1 MPVKATE
8 AVLTREMEAFAKRL
22 NDNAVNDETAFD
34 TMLERLGTQLSARY
48 NVEIDSDGYA
58 LDGDNQVIWLGWQGR
73 LDEVE
78 GEGLPEKEKEDD
90 EDDEDEEDEEEEDE
104 DDLQLE
110 FVISYDTDDNP
121 NWNVGCNGFN

>member
-22 NDNAVNDETAFD
+22 NDNAVKDEPAFD
-34 TMLERLGTQLSARY
+34 AMLEELGTQLSARY

-73 LDEVE
+73 FEEVE

-90 EDDEDEEDEEEEDE
+90 EDDEDEEEEDE
-104 DDLQLE
+104 EDLQLE
-110 FVISYDTDDNP
+110 FAISYDTDDNP
-121 NWNVGCNGFN
+121 NWNIGCNGFNG

>member
-22 NDNAVNDETAFD
+22 NDNAVKDETAFD
-34 TMLERLGTQLSARY
+34 AMLEELGTQLSARY

-73 LDEVE
+73 FEEVE

-90 EDDEDEEDEEEEDE
+90 EDDEDEEDDEE
-104 DDLQLE
+104 DLQLE
-110 FVISYDTDDNP
+110 FAISYDTDDNP
-121 NWNVGCNGFN
+121 NWNIGCNGFNG

>member
-34 TMLERLGTQLSARY
+34 AMLEELGTQLSARY

-78 GEGLPEKEKEDD
+78 GEGLPEKEKE
-90 EDDEDEEDEEEEDE
+90 EDEEEEEDDE
-104 DDLQLE
+104 DLQLE

-121 NWNVGCNGFN
+121 KWNVGCNGFN

>member
-34 TMLERLGTQLSARY
+34 TMLEELGTQLSARY

-78 GEGLPEKEKEDD
+78 GEGLPEKEKE
-90 EDDEDEEDEEEEDE
+90 EDEEEEEDDE
-104 DDLQLE
+104 DLQLE

-121 NWNVGCNGFN
+121 KWNVGCNGFN

>member
-34 TMLERLGTQLSARY
+34 AMLEELGTQLSARY

-78 GEGLPEKEKEDD
+78 GEGLPEKEKE
-90 EDDEDEEDEEEEDE
+90 EEEEEEEDDE
-104 DDLQLE
+104 DLQLE

-121 NWNVGCNGFN
+121 KWNVGCNGFN

>member
-34 TMLERLGTQLSARY
+34 TMLEELGTQLSARY

-78 GEGLPEKEKEDD
+78 GEGLPEKEKE
-90 EDDEDEEDEEEEDE
+90 EEEEDEEEEDE
-104 DDLQLE
+104 EDLQLE
-110 FVISYDTDDNP
+110 FVISYDADDNP
-121 NWNVGCNGFN
+121 KWNVGCSGFNS

>member
-22 NDNAVNDETAFD
+22 NDNAVKDETAFD
-34 TMLERLGTQLSARY
+34 AMLEELGTQLSARY

-78 GEGLPEKEKEDD
+78 GEGLPEKEKE
-90 EDDEDEEDEEEEDE
+90 EDEEEEEDDE
-104 DDLQLE
+104 DLQLE
-110 FVISYDTDDNP
+110 FVISYDADDNP
-121 NWNVGCNGFN
+121 KWNVGCSGFNS

>member
-34 TMLERLGTQLSARY
+34 TMHEELGTQLSARY

-78 GEGLPEKEKEDD
+78 GEGLPEKEKE
-90 EDDEDEEDEEEEDE
+90 EDEEEEEDDE
-104 DDLQLE
+104 DLQLE

-121 NWNVGCNGFN
+121 KWNVGCNGFN